1 ASLAAPALLRA
12 KGRGRR
18 LPIAFSTLGRPGWTW
33 PTVLDQADRLGYAG
47 IELRGI
53 QGDMDLTKR
62 PELTGDGLKRT
73 RRDLEA
79 RGIVVT
85 DLGASAHMHEK
96 DPALRTAQ
104 LDEGRRF
111 IDLAHA
117 LGVPYVRM
125 FGDKMPPD
133 EPKEDALKRI
143 VDGFHQ
149 MAAYTKTAGVTV
161 LIESHGDF
169 THSSDLPTFI
179 EGVGSPAFALLWD
192 AHHTFVAGG
201 EAPEVALPHYVK
213 VMTEYVAQA
222 GVKV

>member
-1 ASLAAPALLRA
+1 MNPRRPMSAISRREVLGTLAASLAAPALLRA

-18 LPIAFSTLGRPGWTW
+18 LPIAFSTLGCPGWTW

-96 DPALRTAQ
+96 
-104 LDEGRRF
+104 GRRCGRPSSTRGAASSTSPTP
-111 IDLAHA
+111 LAC
-117 LGVPYVRM
+117 
-125 FGDKMPPD
+125 
-133 EPKEDALKRI
+133 
-143 VDGFHQ
+143 
-149 MAAYTKTAGVTV
+149 
-161 LIESHGDF
+161 
-169 THSSDLPTFI
+169 PTCAC
-179 EGVGSPAFALLWD
+179 SATRCRP
-192 AHHTFVAGG
+192 TSRR
-201 EAPEVALPHYVK
+201 
-213 VMTEYVAQA
+213 
-222 GVKV
+222 

>member
-1 ASLAAPALLRA
+1 MNPRRPMSAISRREVLGTLAASLAAPALLRA

-18 LPIAFSTLGRPGWTW
+18 LPIAFSTLGCPGWTW

-117 LGVPYVRM
+117 LRVPYVRTL
-125 FGDKMPPD
+125 GDKLPPD

-143 VDGFHQ
+143 VDGFQQ
-149 MAAYTKTAGVTV
+149 MAAYAKPAGRSEERRVGTECRPGGAAWPSRR
-161 LIESHGDF
+161 ESRRRGCH
-169 THSSDLPTFI
+169 
-179 EGVGSPAFALLWD
+179 
-192 AHHTFVAGG
+192 
-201 EAPEVALPHYVK
+201 APPPRPPP
-213 VMTEYVAQA
+213 
-222 GVKV
+222 GP